1 MPEKRTAPLKLTARQ
16 QSILDTLRGIG
27 RDNAIR
33 YRVTTPHL
41 YQQDCKRL
49 LKGDEAC
56 TCGLGGLTFQVGAR
70 LGLSSQTVLSTFKV
84 LESRGLVIRE
94 TRNPTY
100 QRPLY
105 WWPVGLAK
113 ALADELMPGE
123 EVNR

>member
-1 MPEKRTAPLKLTARQ
+1 MKLTERQ
-16 QSILDTLRGIG
+16 QDVLETLRDIG

-33 YRVTTPHL
+33 YRSKTPHL
-41 YQQDCKRL
+41 YQQDCQRL

-56 TCGLGGLTFQVGAR
+56 TWGLGGLTFQVGAR
-70 LGLSSQTVLSTFKV
+70 LGLSPQAVLSTFKA

-94 TRNPTY
+94 TRSPTY

-113 ALADELMPGE
+113 DLAAALLPGE
-123 EVNR
+123 ELSQ

>member
-1 MPEKRTAPLKLTARQ
+1 MPEERTAPLKLTARQ

-27 RDNAIR
+27 SDNAIR
-33 YRVTTPHL
+33 YRDTTPHL
-41 YQQDCKRL
+41 YQQDCQRL

-56 TCGLGGLTFQVGAR
+56 TWGLGGLTCQVGAR
-70 LGLSSQTVLSTFKV
+70 LGLSPQAVLSTFKA
-84 LESRGLVIRE
+84 LESRGLIIRE

-113 ALADELMPGE
+113 ALAGELMPNE